1 MLVYNATMIDLKDFD
16 ASLKA
21 TCFVLEEMKKTVFI
35 PGQVEC
41 WNLIYD
47 LGGMGLSEIPTKILK
62 NVLKKISLNYGG
74 RLFKLWIV
82 NAPSSISVSWKIVSA
97 FLDDVTVN
105 KVKIVKKNTDK
116 SIFEICDPSQV

>member
-1 MLVYNATMIDLKDFD
+1 
-16 ASLKA
+16 
-21 TCFVLEEMKKTVFI
+21 MKKTVFI
-35 PGQVEC
+35 PGQVES

-47 LGGMGLSEIPTKILK
+47 LGGMGLSEIPTTLLK

-74 RLFKLWIV
+74 RLSKLWIV
-82 NAPSSISVSWKIVSA
+82 NAPSSVSMSWKIVSA

-116 SIFEICDPSQV
+116 SIFEICDPSQVEEKYGGTQPNRK